1 MPCEK
6 YQDALIDLAARGAE
20 PVGAVRSH
28 LDGCWLCRSYLEQE
42 KVLFATIEFGVRQST
57 NAPLP
62 VSLVPRF
69 DARFAQQM
77 PAKAAPRRN
86 WIYAACAAVAFL
98 ALTLLILQPRT
109 TRERI
114 ASTKTPE
121 VPVPE
126 NSAVGEIPGA
136 PARSS
141 LPVAKRNV
149 RRDPRLE
156 RPVARTAASEGPQ
169 VLVSTEER
177 DAFAR
182 FISRVGER
190 EEVAIAL
197 VSPSPENVTNPL
209 KVEDLQISWLE
220 IEPLK
225 EPELSPI
232 AER

>member
-6 YQDALIDLAARGAE
+6 YQHALIDLAASDAVPDR
-20 PVGAVRSH
+20 VVRSH
-28 LDGCWLCRSYLEQE
+28 LAGCRFCRSYLQREQ
-42 KVLFATIEFGVRQST
+42 VLFATIEFGVRQST

-62 VSLVPRF
+62 SSLLQRF
-69 DARFAQQM
+69 EAGLAQETL
-77 PAKAAPRRN
+77 AKIAPRRN

-98 ALTLLILQPRT
+98 ALALLILRPRT
-109 TRERI
+109 TLERI
-114 ASTKTPE
+114 ASTHTPE
-121 VPVPE
+121 APVQQKG
-126 NSAVGEIPGA
+126 AVGETPGA

-141 LPVAKRNV
+141 LPVAKGNVGRNPGPK
-149 RRDPRLE
+149 RA
-156 RPVARTAASEGPQ
+156 VARAAVSAGPQ

-177 DAFAR
+177 DAFRR

-190 EEVAIAL
+190 KEVAIAL

>member
-1 MPCEK
+1 
-6 YQDALIDLAARGAE
+6 LIDLAASGAE

-28 LDGCWLCRSYLEQE
+28 LDGCCVCRSYLEREQ
-42 KVLFATIEFGVRQST
+42 VLLATIEFVVRQST

-62 VSLVPRF
+62 VSLLQRF
-69 DARFAQQM
+69 EARLAPQA
-77 PAKAAPRRN
+77 PARIVPRRN

-98 ALTLLILQPRT
+98 ALALLILRPRT
-109 TRERI
+109 TLERI
-114 ASTKTPE
+114 ASTQTPE
-121 VPVPE
+121 VPVLE
-126 NSAVGEIPGA
+126 KGAVGETRA

-141 LPVAKRNV
+141 PPVAKGSV
-149 RRDPRLE
+149 RRNPRPKRLAARAAVSEDPE
-156 RPVARTAASEGPQ
+156 

-190 EEVAIAL
+190 KQVAIAL

-220 IEPLK
+220 IKPLK

>member
-6 YQDALIDLAARGAE
+6 YQEALIDLAASGAE

-28 LDGCWLCRSYLEQE
+28 LDDCCFCRSYLEREQ
-42 KVLFATIEFGVRQST
+42 VLFSTIEFGLRQST

-62 VSLVPRF
+62 VSLLQRF
-69 DARFAQQM
+69 ETRLAQQT
-77 PAKAAPRRN
+77 PAGIVPRRN

-98 ALTLLILQPRT
+98 ALALLILRPRT
-109 TRERI
+109 TLERI
-114 ASTKTPE
+114 ASTQAPE
-121 VPVPE
+121 VPVQE
-126 NSAVGEIPGA
+126 KGAVGETSA
-136 PARSS
+136 PARS
-141 LPVAKRNV
+141 LPVAKGSV
-149 RRDPRLE
+149 RRNPRPKRLAARAAGSEDPE
-156 RPVARTAASEGPQ
+156 

-190 EEVAIAL
+190 KQVAIAL

-220 IEPLK
+220 IKPLK

>member
-6 YQDALIDLAARGAE
+6 YQEALIDLAAGGAE
-20 PVGAVRSH
+20 PVGVVRSH
-28 LDGCWLCRSYLEQE
+28 LDSCCVCRSYLEREQ
-42 KVLFATIEFGVRQST
+42 VLSATIEFAVRQST

-62 VSLVPRF
+62 VSFLQRF
-69 DARFAQQM
+69 EARLAQET
-77 PAKAAPRRN
+77 PAKMAPRWN

-98 ALTLLILQPRT
+98 ALALLILRPRT
-109 TRERI
+109 TLERS
-114 ASTKTPE
+114 ASTQGPE
-121 VPVPE
+121 VPVQG
-126 NSAVGEIPGA
+126 AVGETRA
-136 PARSS
+136 PAPSS
-141 LPVAKRNV
+141 RPVAKGNV
-149 RRDPRLE
+149 RRNPRPKPL
-156 RPVARTAASEGPQ
+156 VARTAVSGDPEI
-169 VLVSTEER
+169 LVSAEER

-190 EEVAIAL
+190 KEVAIAL

-220 IEPLK
+220 IKPLK